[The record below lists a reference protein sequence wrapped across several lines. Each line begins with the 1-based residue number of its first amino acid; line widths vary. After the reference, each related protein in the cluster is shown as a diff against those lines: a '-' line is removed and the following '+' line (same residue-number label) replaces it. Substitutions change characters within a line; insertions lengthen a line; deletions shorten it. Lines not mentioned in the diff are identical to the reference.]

1 MHPVI
6 CKGLVICTL
15 TLCDLIFMV
24 WEDQVFTACMNIDL
38 ITQIMLCHN
47 RTLNMPAIEDRPSYD
62 EDMMSIA
69 LAGITQRQKKKRSRT
84 YTFVQKRSIDFTEEI
99 WSIIEAHRKLPGIQD
114 NLRETIYK
122 GLLLLKEKEN
132 L

>member
-1 MHPVI
+1 
-6 CKGLVICTL
+6 
-15 TLCDLIFMV
+15 
-24 WEDQVFTACMNIDL
+24 
-38 ITQIMLCHN
+38 
-47 RTLNMPAIEDRPSYD
+47 MPAIEDCPSYD
-62 EDMMSIA
+62 EAMMSIA

>member
-1 MHPVI
+1 
-6 CKGLVICTL
+6 
-15 TLCDLIFMV
+15 
-24 WEDQVFTACMNIDL
+24 
-38 ITQIMLCHN
+38 
-47 RTLNMPAIEDRPSYD
+47 MPAIEDRPSYD

-122 GLLLLKEKEN
+122 GLLLLKEKKTYNDRHHDTDAEMTSRHN
-132 L
+132 RRAIHERRVGTTRYSLPKPITICRI

>member
-1 MHPVI
+1 
-6 CKGLVICTL
+6 
-15 TLCDLIFMV
+15 
-24 WEDQVFTACMNIDL
+24 
-38 ITQIMLCHN
+38 
-47 RTLNMPAIEDRPSYD
+47 MPAIEDRPSYD

-132 L
+132 LSLVSR

>member
-1 MHPVI
+1 
-6 CKGLVICTL
+6 
-15 TLCDLIFMV
+15 
-24 WEDQVFTACMNIDL
+24 
-38 ITQIMLCHN
+38 
-47 RTLNMPAIEDRPSYD
+47 MPAIEDRPSYD

-99 WSIIEAHRKLPGIQD
+99 WSIIEANRKLFFIKD
-114 NLRETIYK
+114 TASKKIYT